1 MHVDGKGPKG
11 ARGPEGIPAGERGV
25 STGTGADRLDRV
37 RARLTSGFYDRP
49 EVLTRTALLIL
60 KSGDLRG
67 AL

>member
-1 MHVDGKGPKG
+1 MHVDGNGPKG
-11 ARGPEGIPAGERGV
+11 PRGLEGAPASERGA
-25 STGTGADRLDRV
+25 SSGIGADRMDRV
-37 RARLTSGFYDRP
+37 RARLASGFYDRP